1 MQAHLKS
8 NPAPVVVAALY
19 KFVTIENPAALRD
32 ELLPFCHQ
40 LGLLG
45 TVLLANEGINGTVAG
60 NRQAINSLITWLR
73 GLPQFADL
81 QHKETMTDEMP
92 FYRMKVRLKRE
103 IVTLGVAGVDP
114 SCRVG
119 TYVEPEDW
127 NELISDPEVALVDTR
142 NRYEVHLGTF
152 EHAADPE
159 TESFRDFPAWVAAHL
174 DPKTDRRVA
183 MFCTGGIRCEKA
195 TAYLLDQGFESVY
208 HLKGGILKYLEE
220 IPEEDSLW
228 RGECFVFDNRVT
240 VDHQLQA
247 GDHEICFNCRMPLS
261 EADRVS
267 PKYQQHV
274 SCPHCFERLTPERRD
289 SLLER
294 AYQLELAELRG
305 EVHIGRRFPDSEPST

>member
-1 MQAHLKS
+1 MQANQHPI
-8 NPAPVVVAALY
+8 PAPVVVAALY
-19 KFVTIENPAALRD
+19 KFVTIPDPAALRD
-32 ELLPFCHQ
+32 ELLPYCQ
-40 LGLLG
+40 QVGLLG
-45 TVLLANEGINGTVAG
+45 TVLLASEGINGTVAG
-60 NRQAINSLITWLR
+60 SRQVINGLVGWLR
-73 GLPQFADL
+73 ERPEFADL
-81 QHKETMTDEMP
+81 QHKESITDEMP
-92 FYRMKVRLKRE
+92 FYRMKVRLKKE
-103 IVTLGVAGVDP
+103 IVTLGVPGIDP
-114 SCRVG
+114 TQRVG

-127 NELISDPEVALVDTR
+127 NDLISDPEVALVDTR

-152 EHAADPE
+152 DQAMDPG
-159 TESFRDFPAWVAAHL
+159 TESFRDFPRWVAAHL
-174 DPKTDRRVA
+174 DPKRDRRVA

-240 VDHQLQA
+240 VDHQLQP
-247 GDHEICFNCRMPLS
+247 GNHEICFNCRMPLS

-267 PKYQQHV
+267 PKFQEHV

-294 AYQLELAELRG
+294 AHQLELAGQRG